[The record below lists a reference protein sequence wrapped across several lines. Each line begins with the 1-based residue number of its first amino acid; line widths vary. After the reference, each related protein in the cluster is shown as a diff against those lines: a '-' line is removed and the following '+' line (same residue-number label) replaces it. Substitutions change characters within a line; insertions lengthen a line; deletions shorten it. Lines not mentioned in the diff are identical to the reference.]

1 MNEVITTTQIQALV
15 DAGKLKELHT
25 STFRG
30 YVSRKKH
37 KDGIAEKYDGKF
49 GKGYVIRRPNWQST
63 GYSYIT
69 YYIWQ

>member
-15 DAGKLKELHT
+15 DAGKLTEHHT
-25 STFRG
+25 SLYRG
-30 YVSRKKH
+30 YVSRKTPE
-37 KDGIAEKYDGKF
+37 GIAEKYDGKF